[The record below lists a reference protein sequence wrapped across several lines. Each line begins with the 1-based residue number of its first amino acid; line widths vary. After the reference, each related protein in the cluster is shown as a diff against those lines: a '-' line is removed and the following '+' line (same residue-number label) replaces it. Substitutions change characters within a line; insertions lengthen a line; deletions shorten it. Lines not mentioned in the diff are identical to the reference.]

1 MNDQKVSIWDP
12 FVRVFHW
19 SLVASFAIAWLSAES
34 WKDLHEWAGYCAA
47 LLIGAR
53 LVWGLTGSH
62 YARFRQFVRSPTT
75 VVSFLSAMRHQ
86 KEPRYL
92 GHNPAGGIMIL
103 ALILAMAVTALTGW
117 MYTLDA
123 FWGETW
129 VENVHEFTAT
139 LMLFMVV
146 AHIAGVLFA
155 SHQHHENLVKSMIDG
170 KKRRAEPGDIS

>member
-1 MNDQKVSIWDP
+1 MNIQKVSIWDP

-19 SLVASFAIAWLSAES
+19 SLVASFAIAWLSADS

-62 YARFRQFVRSPTT
+62 YARFRQFIRSPAT
-75 VVSFLSAMRHQ
+75 VVSFLGAMRRHE
-86 KEPRYL
+86 EPRYL

-139 LMLFMVV
+139 LMLFMVI
-146 AHIAGVLFA
+146 AHIAGVLYA
-155 SHQHHENLVKSMIDG
+155 SHQHHENLVKSMING
-170 KKRRAEPGDIS
+170 KKRCAEPGDIS

>member
-1 MNDQKVSIWDP
+1 MNDQKISIWDP
-12 FVRVFHW
+12 LVRVFHW
-19 SLVASFAIAWLSAES
+19 SLVASFAIAWLSADD

-62 YARFRQFVRSPTT
+62 YARFRQFVRSPAT
-75 VVSFLSAMRHQ
+75 VVSFLGAMRHHE
-86 KEPRYL
+86 EPRYL

-103 ALILAMAVTALTGW
+103 ALILAMSVTALTGW

-123 FWGETW
+123 FWGEEW
-129 VENVHEFTAT
+129 VENLHEFTAT
-139 LMLFMVV
+139 LMLLMVIV
-146 AHIAGVLFA
+146 HIAGVLYA

-170 KKRRAEPGDIS
+170 KKRCAEPGDIS